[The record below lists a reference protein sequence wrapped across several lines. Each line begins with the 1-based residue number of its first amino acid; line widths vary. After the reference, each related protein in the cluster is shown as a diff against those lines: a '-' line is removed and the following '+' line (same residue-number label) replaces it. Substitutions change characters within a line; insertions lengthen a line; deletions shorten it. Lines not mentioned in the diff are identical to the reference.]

1 MKVVDQLNLKKKEK
15 IGYRGVS
22 LSISQET
29 VKNLPKTSIPPSI
42 KLLCLPP
49 RQNVFWISFSG
60 CAPSK

>member
-49 RQNVFWISFSG
+49 RQNVF
-60 CAPSK
+60 